1 MPDNDVQMIAFLSSL
16 RVSDTLTP
24 REIDVFLDYCETLQV
39 PPREIIADSGEQGQA
54 LCFVVEGGAV
64 LVHGDQSQEVE
75 LTHIAQ
81 GELMGEMSFFDAR
94 PRMLRI
100 RASKRGARL
109 LRLTRP
115 MYERLR
121 VEHPYIAVNLLE
133 YAIISLDHM
142 FRRVSSDM
150 ADYARYLFLPG
161 KK

>member
-1 MPDNDVQMIAFLSSL
+1 MPDNDPKLIEFISKLSMSA
-16 RVSDTLTP
+16 TLTP
-24 REIDVFLDYCETLQV
+24 REVDVFLDYCEPVQV
-39 PPREIIADSGEQGQA
+39 GPLEVIAEIGELGQA
-54 LCFVVEGGAV
+54 LYFVVEGAV
-64 LVHGDQSQEVE
+64 SLVHGVESQEVE
-75 LTHIAQ
+75 LTHVAES
-81 GELMGEMSFFDAR
+81 ELMGEMSFFDRR
-94 PRMLRI
+94 PRMLRL
-100 RASKRGARL
+100 RAAKRGARL

-142 FRRVSSDM
+142 FRRVTSDM